1 MSSPVTIV
9 GNLTRDPELKFIN
22 SGSATVRFSVAVTKK
37 GWQDKPDVVSFFNC
51 NAIGDI
57 ASNIANSLHKGNRVV
72 VYGALRHRTWDK
84 PDGTKGEATEIEVE
98 AVGPDLRF
106 NTVVIENHIA
116 KPQPKPQPRIV
127 MQEEAF

>member
-57 ASNIANSLHKGNRVV
+57 ANNIANSLHKGNRVV

-116 KPQPKPQPRIV
+116 RPQEKSQPRIV
-127 MQEEAF
+127 MQEEAL

>member
-22 SGSATVRFSVAVTKK
+22 SGLATVRFSVAVTKK

-57 ASNIANSLHKGNRVV
+57 ANNIANSLHKGNRVV

-116 KPQPKPQPRIV
+116 RPQEKSQPRIV

>member
-57 ASNIANSLHKGNRVV
+57 ANNIASSLHKGNRVV

-116 KPQPKPQPRIV
+116 RPQEKSQPRIV

>member
-37 GWQDKPDVVSFFNC
+37 GWQDKPDIVSFFNC

-116 KPQPKPQPRIV
+116 RPQEKSQPRIV

>member
-57 ASNIANSLHKGNRVV
+57 ANNIANSLHKGNRVV

-116 KPQPKPQPRIV
+116 RPQEKSQPRIV

>member
-9 GNLTRDPELKFIN
+9 GNLTRDPELKFTN
-22 SGSATVRFSVAVTKK
+22 TGSATVRFSVAVTKK
-37 GWQDKPDVVSFFNC
+37 GWQDKPDIVSFFNC

-57 ASNIANSLHKGNRVV
+57 ATNIANTLHKGNRVV
-72 VYGALRHRTWDK
+72 VYGALQHRTWDK
-84 PDGTKGEATEIEVE
+84 PDGTKGEVTEIQVE

-106 NTVVIENHIA
+106 NTAVVENHIA
-116 KPQPKPQPRIV
+116 RSESKPQPRIV

>member
-37 GWQDKPDVVSFFNC
+37 GWQDKPDIVSFFNC

-106 NTVVIENHIA
+106 NTVAIENHIA
-116 KPQPKPQPRIV
+116 KPQSKPQPRIV

>member
-116 KPQPKPQPRIV
+116 RPQPKPQPRIV

>member
-57 ASNIANSLHKGNRVV
+57 ANNTANSLHKGNRVV

-116 KPQPKPQPRIV
+116 KPQSKPQPRIV

>member
-116 KPQPKPQPRIV
+116 RPQEKSQPRIV

>member
-37 GWQDKPDVVSFFNC
+37 GGQDKPDVVSFFNC

-116 KPQPKPQPRIV
+116 RPQPKPQPRIV

>member
-37 GWQDKPDVVSFFNC
+37 GWQDKPDIVSFFNC

-57 ASNIANSLHKGNRVV
+57 ATNISNTLHKGNRVV

-84 PDGTKGEATEIEVE
+84 PDGTKGETTEIEVE

-106 NTVVIENHIA
+106 NTAVVENHIA
-116 KPQPKPQPRIV
+116 KPQSKVQ
-127 MQEEAF
+127 QAYSEAEEAF

>member
-57 ASNIANSLHKGNRVV
+57 ANNIANSLHKGNRVV

-116 KPQPKPQPRIV
+116 RPQAKPQPRIV